1 MSSIIKY
8 WKDEIFQ
15 ASREKHLMTVSF
27 LVALKSNLSHKKA
40 FEIAANAFANYMIN
54 YYELILSSTRRG
66 SQRRFDKFRQHYEE
80 YACKSGYI
88 SVLASKSNVLRVRFE
103 RCPFAELMTE
113 YDLGDFSYAFC
124 LSDYA
129 FSKKVLPGVKFRR
142 MHEIVRGDKYCDHEW
157 TFDKEKGKR

>member
-1 MSSIIKY
+1 MSKY
-8 WKDEIFQ
+8 RKDEIFQ
-15 ASREKHLMTVSF
+15 SSREKHLMTVGF
-27 LVALKSNLSHKKA
+27 LTALKTNLGYKKA
-40 FEIAANAFANYMIN
+40 FEIVANAFTNYMIN

-80 YACKSGYI
+80 YARKSGYI

-124 LSDYA
+124 LSDYV

-157 TFDKEKGKR
+157 TFHKEKGNR